1 MILDAN
7 EPKKKQF
14 STYVCL
20 LLNLAIKNRLYLDK
34 LTLIKMTKTL
44 YIRKHIK
51 IIQHNKQWH
60 TLIRMSLKLKIPRIN
75 ISNEK
80 RRITEKFLFQRYSHD
95 NIFESTF
102 GKHEISCRKIM
113 YDAVFISNN
122 VHYKQICK
130 NWCRNEI

>member
-1 MILDAN
+1 M
-7 EPKKKQF
+7 QM
-14 STYVCL
+14 SRR
-20 LLNLAIKNRLYLDK
+20 KNNFQHMFACF
-34 LTLIKMTKTL
+34 LTLLSKTDFTLINWHWSEWQKTL

-80 RRITEKFLFQRYSHD
+80 RRITEKFFLQRYSHD

-102 GKHEISCRKIM
+102 GKHEISYRKII

-122 VHYKQICK
+122 LHYKQICK
-130 NWCRNEI
+130 NWCRKKY